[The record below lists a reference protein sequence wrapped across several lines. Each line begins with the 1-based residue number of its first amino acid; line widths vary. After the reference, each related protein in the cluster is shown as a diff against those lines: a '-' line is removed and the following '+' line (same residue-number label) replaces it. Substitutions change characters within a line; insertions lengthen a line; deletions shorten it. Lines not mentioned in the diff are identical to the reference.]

1 MRGRMDHPG
10 TIGFGLPRP
19 EAIPAHRL
27 ENRMR
32 RALGVGTAPFG
43 HLGILPRV
51 AVDRPRRAM
60 AVRLAGLVSFLHVR
74 EHVEVGVGIVV
85 QDAPARRHIVAEDL
99 GDKGGIG
106 QKSRE
111 PVGDLRQ
118 SIGQRRCFEHRA
130 ALSAEFIERVSHGSL
145 RSDPL
150 SSYTNSQLCASAVN
164 EYDRPARKT
173 AEERMSRVAG
183 LIGLAAMASV
193 ALWPPPSP
201 AQEPYPSRT
210 VKIVVPAVP
219 GSTTD
224 ALARI
229 VADQLSQKWGK
240 ATIVENIPGGAMNI
254 GALSVARA
262 APDGYTLLIAP
273 PSPLSFNH
281 LLYRD
286 TGYEPS
292 KFVPITMLA
301 KIPNV
306 LVVRKDLAAA
316 TLKELID
323 YGKANPGKLTYA
335 SQGVG
340 STAHL
345 SAAQLEVQ
353 TGIRMVHVPYRGA
366 QPALTDVVAG
376 HVDMF
381 FDTLATSVPLY
392 RDNKVKLMG
401 VADLKR
407 AGVAPEVPT
416 ISEAGL
422 PGFKSIT
429 WFGLVAPPAMPAV
442 LGEKINRDVV
452 EILNT
457 KDVGDMLRK
466 MSLETGATAPA
477 ETARFFAEETALW
490 SKVIKEAGIE
500 PQ

>member
-1 MRGRMDHPG
+1 MPRYSAL
-10 TIGFGLPRP
+10 IGFAVAAILALRAEPGL
-19 EAIPAHRL
+19 
-27 ENRMR
+27 
-32 RALGVGTAPFG
+32 T
-43 HLGILPRV
+43 
-51 AVDRPRRAM
+51 
-60 AVRLAGLVSFLHVR
+60 
-74 EHVEVGVGIVV
+74 
-85 QDAPARRHIVAEDL
+85 
-99 GDKGGIG
+99 
-106 QKSRE
+106 
-111 PVGDLRQ
+111 
-118 SIGQRRCFEHRA
+118 
-130 ALSAEFIERVSHGSL
+130 
-145 RSDPL
+145 
-150 SSYTNSQLCASAVN
+150 
-164 EYDRPARKT
+164 
-173 AEERMSRVAG
+173 
-183 LIGLAAMASV
+183 
-193 ALWPPPSP
+193 
-201 AQEPYPSRT
+201 QEPYPSRT
-210 VKIVVPAVP
+210 VKIIVPSAP

-224 ALARI
+224 TLARI
-229 VADQLSQKWGK
+229 VADQLSRKWGK
-240 ATIVENIPGGAMNI
+240 PTIVENVAGGSRNI
-254 GALSVARA
+254 GANNVARA
-262 APDGYTLLIAP
+262 APDGYTLLLSP

-286 TGYEPS
+286 PGYEPT

-306 LVVRKDLAAA
+306 LVVRKDLATA
-316 TLKELID
+316 TLQQLID
-323 YGKANPGKLTYA
+323 YGKANPGKLSYA

-353 TGIRMVHVPYRGA
+353 TGIKMVHVPYRGA

-407 AGVAPEVPT
+407 AGVVPEVPT

-429 WFGLVAPPAMPAV
+429 WFGLVAPPATPAA
-442 LGEKINRDVV
+442 LAEKINRDVA
-452 EILNT
+452 EILNG